1 MSPYLCC
8 LCPGLLLAAGS
19 SLAMATVNPA
29 ITLATY
35 DYPPYCDSSE
45 RDGGALVAI
54 VRAAFAEE
62 DVSVNLTVLPWQRL
76 SSLSAD
82 GRFDGVIGVWKTDSN
97 SLRVS
102 MGPPVFYSILGF
114 YQRES
119 SKPFTAQDLHG
130 RQAGVVSG
138 YHYPTSLRRLG
149 TGFDA
154 ARDDETN
161 LRKLQQGRIDIAITE
176 KAVGEALIRKRR
188 VPASPALS
196 WNGRILGREALSVGF
211 YQGTMQQHWQQVF
224 QRGLKQLIQSGQHQ
238 QIVARYG
245 LQEYVIARPPLAR
258 HTPPRAGQ

>member
-1 MSPYLCC
+1 MSPHLCC
-8 LCPGLLLAAGS
+8 LCPGLLLVASS

-35 DYPPYCDSSE
+35 DYPPYCDSTD
-45 RDGGALVAI
+45 RNGGALVAI

-62 DVSVNLTVLPWQRL
+62 DISVNLTVLPWQRL

-114 YQRES
+114 YQRQANA
-119 SKPFTAQDLHG
+119 PFTMQDLIG
-130 RQAGVVSG
+130 RQAGVVNG
-138 YHYPTSLRRLG
+138 YHYPTILRRLG

-176 KAVGEALIRKRR
+176 KAVGEALIRKQRI
-188 VPASPALS
+188 AANPALS
-196 WNGRILGREALSVGF
+196 WHGRVLAREALSVGF
-211 YQGTMQQHWQQVF
+211 YQGAMHTHWQQAF
-224 QRGLKQLIQSGQHQ
+224 RRGLQKLHRKGHYRQL
-238 QIVARYG
+238 VAQYA
-245 LQEYVIARPPLAR
+245 LEEYAAMGAAPE
-258 HTPPRAGQ
+258 